1 MHTFLFPK
9 SCLSNLFFHIYILMM
24 TVNKRFQ
31 KKMRRLAMDIEQML
45 QNLTL
50 LCRFG
55 FFFSPYYVVLT
66 TEAWPFIKW
75 DYSSSNWHEL
85 QTTKAQTH
93 DSASCLKEQSC
104 LPLGGHRCVFFPLEV
119 VSSCIIMYTFFFAK
133 KSVYMIMH
141 NHVYTNTVKF
151 KIVSQ
156 KLLYVPQYLQSII
169 PLYLVFICYII
180 V

>member
-1 MHTFLFPK
+1 MWNRYNFPVFLLSEESTKTVQKVVFRLLCCIPFYFQSPVCLIFSSTFIYWWW
-9 SCLSNLFFHIYILMM
+9 LSIKDF
-24 TVNKRFQ
+24 R

-45 QNLTL
+45 QNSTL

-104 LPLGGHRCVFFPLEV
+104 LPLGGHRCVFPL
-119 VSSCIIMYTFFFAK
+119 SGS
-133 KSVYMIMH
+133 
-141 NHVYTNTVKF
+141 
-151 KIVSQ
+151 
-156 KLLYVPQYLQSII
+156 LQ
-169 PLYLVFICYII
+169 VA
-180 V
+180 

>member
-1 MHTFLFPK
+1 
-9 SCLSNLFFHIYILMM
+9 M

-45 QNLTL
+45 QNSTL

-104 LPLGGHRCVFFPLEV
+104 SPLGGHRCVFPLRG
-119 VSSCIIMYTFFFAK
+119 SFK
-133 KSVYMIMH
+133 LH

-156 KLLYVPQYLQSII
+156 KLLYVPQYLQSCLTFIFSFYM
-169 PLYLVFICYII
+169 LYHCLNPHIWRAVYGLHYRHLKMDLQSIRNL
-180 V
+180 